1 MEPMLC
7 DLTTIFIEAWTW
19 ISWCFRHFIPHVT
32 LAAPERWWCGAL
44 RFEWFWSNAVAGNWW
59 NVVSLRWWC
68 PEVWIRPAALHCGY
82 CLCLVTIFVYSG
94 DDTKKLSVQQMMGWM
109 VSIPPKNPLWCC
121 WFSPGWP
128 GVDVATENRSF
139 RGWGEGF
146 TVESQQSH
154 KKRPRLA
161 EILHSPVI
169 LEKKYEGQ
177 QKSGFKKKPKLWS
190 KWKKWEERWEEL
202 VPFGAFFFR

>member
-1 MEPMLC
+1 MFC

-19 ISWCFRHFIPHVT
+19 ISWRFRNFIPDVT

-94 DDTKKLSVQQMMGWM
+94 DDTIKTQCPTNDAMNGF
-109 VSIPPKNPLWCC
+109 NPTKTHRDAVGLLQDDLELT
-121 WFSPGWP
+121 WP
-128 GVDVATENRSF
+128 LRTDRLEAEVRASLLKASKATNKAK
-139 RGWGEGF
+139 
-146 TVESQQSH
+146 TCT
-154 KKRPRLA
+154 
-161 EILHSPVI
+161 ILHSPDI
-169 LEKKYEGQ
+169 LEKKYEGH
-177 QKSGFKKKPKLWS
+177 QKSGFKNKPKYVLS
-190 KWKKWEERWEEL
+190 EKNGRKNARNLYHL
-202 VPFGAFFFR
+202 VLFFFS